1 MAKDQPFPL
10 TRVDSQA
17 AKADLKPIAIG
28 RENGMNGDKGKT
40 DSLATAVPAV
50 LEAITFNADGLVAAI
65 AQQFDT
71 GEVLMMAWMNSES
84 ITETL
89 RTGWVCYWSRSRRKL
104 WRKGETSGQTQA
116 LKDFRWDCDSDT
128 VLLLVDQRGVACH
141 TGRRNCFFNA
151 IRDGKPTAIA
161 EVEVDPKK
169 LYG

>member
-1 MAKDQPFPL
+1 MNED
-10 TRVDSQA
+10 R
-17 AKADLKPIAIG
+17 G
-28 RENGMNGDKGKT
+28 RT
-40 DSLATAVPAV
+40 DSLAAAVPAV
-50 LEAITFNADGLVAAI
+50 LDAIAFNADGLVAAI

-71 GEVLMMAWMNSES
+71 GEVLMMAWMNAES

-89 RTGWVCYWSRSRRKL
+89 RTGRVCYWSRSRRGL
-104 WRKGETSGQTQA
+104 WRKGETSGQAQT

-151 IRDGKPTAIA
+151 IRDGKPAVIA
-161 EVEVDPKK
+161 EVEVDPEK